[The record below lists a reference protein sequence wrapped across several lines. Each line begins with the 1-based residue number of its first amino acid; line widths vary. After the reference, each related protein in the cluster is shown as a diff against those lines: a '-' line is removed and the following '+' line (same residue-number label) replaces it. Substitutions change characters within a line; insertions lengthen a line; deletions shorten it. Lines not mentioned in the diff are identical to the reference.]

1 MTYIYNPQQLE
12 VSENTYVTA
21 IAFSTSTGVLT
32 ATRNDGVEL
41 TTDLDDRYVQENTH
55 TTSASFSN
63 TTGVLTL
70 NQTDPVGTV
79 TVDLDGRF
87 PTENTHLDT
96 ATLGVNN
103 VLSLGMVNPTS
114 TITVDLSNLADLNTH
129 LDSASFS
136 SSTKK
141 LLLNMVNPTSQIEV
155 DLSGIEGDNTFVT
168 SASFTDGNLKLTRN
182 DSGTVSVDLDGRY
195 ATQNTHVEDMT
206 FNTTTRELKLDLTD
220 PESELKVTIPGGPD
234 ENTFLETLAFNKD
247 SGALI
252 ATLNNDD
259 TVSTDLD
266 GRYIT
271 DDENTHLNSV
281 AFNSS
286 SGVLQFNMVNP
297 STSYTVNISSV
308 TGENTHLD
316 SAAFNSSTKKLTLN
330 MVNPTS
336 QIEVNLSGIE
346 GTNTFVNAA
355 SFTDGTLKLTRN
367 DSGTVSVD
375 LDGRYATAN
384 THVEDMT
391 FNTTTRELKLSL
403 TDPESELKVTIAPHF
418 VNTYL
423 TELSFNEDSGA
434 LTATLNDDTTVS
446 TDLDGRY
453 ITADENTHL
462 ASATYN
468 SDSSVLRLSMV
479 NPASNIDV
487 TIETEDQLNTH
498 LDSAALD
505 LTTLELNMVN
515 PSSQI
520 TVDLGDLITGKY
532 LPITF
537 TESEY
542 SGDLNFLLSAGV
554 YKVSSTATNIPP
566 EIEGST
572 HYVCVYSNRIAASN
586 PTAVTQIWTTAVNQS
601 DGLNPNTRMWM
612 RVYASGSVPIVSPWQ
627 EINNGGLN
635 GYLRGVMTA
644 TGRDFND
651 PRYRQSGYYYVDN
664 VTSTTQGWTNGPS
677 NFPESRFNVL
687 KTVMLG
693 VNSTDLSY
701 GNGYQEL
708 STATYV
714 TAHPNVRTWKRSF
727 EASSTVENYT
737 EWHEVFHQGIPV
749 ELEVQKVTN
758 SIDTR
763 SAIDVSNVRVLNL
776 NLGLS
781 YSIREFSNGTEGQIV
796 TVIKTVNSG
805 FVRIWHWDSFNGG
818 NIVTPSGT
826 ETAANLRYHR
836 SCAFIK
842 VGTYWYPYNWESS
855 SS

>member
-12 VSENTYVTA
+12 ASENTYVTA
-21 IAFSTSTGVLT
+21 IAFATGTGVFT

-55 TTSASFSN
+55 TTSATFSS

-114 TITVDLSNLADLNTH
+114 TITVDLAGLADLNTH

-155 DLSGIEGDNTFVT
+155 DL
-168 SASFTDGNLKLTRN
+168 A
-182 DSGTVSVDLDGRY
+182 
-195 ATQNTHVEDMT
+195 
-206 FNTTTRELKLDLTD
+206 
-220 PESELKVTIPGGPD
+220 
-234 ENTFLETLAFNKD
+234 
-247 SGALI
+247 
-252 ATLNNDD
+252 
-259 TVSTDLD
+259 
-266 GRYIT
+266 
-271 DDENTHLNSV
+271 
-281 AFNSS
+281 
-286 SGVLQFNMVNP
+286 
-297 STSYTVNISSV
+297 
-308 TGENTHLD
+308 
-316 SAAFNSSTKKLTLN
+316 
-330 MVNPTS
+330 
-336 QIEVNLSGIE
+336 GIE
-346 GTNTFVNAA
+346 GTNTFVTSA

-375 LDGRYATAN
+375 LDGRYVKQN
-384 THVEDMT
+384 THVDDMT
-391 FNTTTRELKLSL
+391 FNTTTRELKLDL
-403 TDPESELKVTIAPHF
+403 TDPTSELKVTIPGGPDE
-418 VNTYL
+418 NTF
-423 TELSFNEDSGA
+423 LSSLAFNKDSGG
-434 LTATLNDDTTVS
+434 LTATLNNSTTVN

-453 ITADENTHL
+453 LTEDENTHL
-462 ASATYN
+462 SSATYN
-468 SDSSVLRLSMV
+468 TDTSVLRLSMV

-515 PSSQI
+515 PTSQI
-520 TVDLGDLITGKY
+520 TVDLGSLITGKY

-542 SGDLNFLLSAGV
+542 SGDLNSLLSAGV
-554 YKVSSTATNIPP
+554 YKVSSTALNRPP
-566 EIEGST
+566 DIQGST
-572 HYVCVYSNRIAASN
+572 HYVCVYSNKIADSN

-601 DGLNPNTRMWM
+601 DGLNPNTRMWI
-612 RVYASGSVPIVSPWQ
+612 RVYSSGSVPIVSPWQ

-635 GYLRGVMTA
+635 GYLRGVMVA
-644 TGRDFND
+644 TGRDFNAD
-651 PRYRQSGYYYVDN
+651 RYRQSGYYFVDN
-664 VTSTTQGWTNGPS
+664 VNSETQGWSNGPS
-677 NFPESRFNVL
+677 NFPDSQFNIL

-693 VNSTDLSY
+693 VNSTNLSY

-708 STATYV
+708 STATYD
-714 TAHPNVRTWKRSF
+714 TENNHVRTWKRSF

-737 EWHEVFHQGIPV
+737 EWFEVFHQGIPI
-749 ELEVQKVTN
+749 ELEAQKITN
-758 SIDTR
+758 SVDSRTI
-763 SAIDVSNVRVLNL
+763 IDVSNVRVLNL
-776 NLGLS
+776 NLGIN
-781 YSIREFSNGTEGQIV
+781 YSIREFTNGVEGQIV
-796 TVIKTVNSG
+796 TIIKTNKTG
-805 FVRIWHWDSFNGG
+805 FVRVWHWDSFNGG
-818 NIVTPSGT
+818 NIITPQGP
-826 ETAANLRYHR
+826 ETAANLRNHR

>member
-12 VSENTYVTA
+12 ASENTYVTA
-21 IAFSTSTGVLT
+21 IAFSTFTGVLT

-96 ATLGVNN
+96 ATLGSNN

-114 TITVDLSNLADLNTH
+114 TITVNLSNLADLNTH

-141 LLLNMVNPTSQIEV
+141 LTLNMVNPTSQIEV
-155 DLSGIEGDNTFVT
+155 DLSGIEGANTYVT
-168 SASFTDGNLKLTRN
+168 SANFTDGTLELTRN

-220 PESELKVTIPGGPD
+220 PTSELKVTIPGGPD
-234 ENTFLETLAFNKD
+234 ENTYLTELAFNKD
-247 SGALI
+247 SGGLV
-252 ATLNNDD
+252 ATLNNST
-259 TVSTDLD
+259 TVNTDLD
-266 GRYIT
+266 GRYLT
-271 DDENTHLNSV
+271 EDENTHLS
-281 AFNSS
+281 
-286 SGVLQFNMVNP
+286 
-297 STSYTVNISSV
+297 
-308 TGENTHLD
+308 
-316 SAAFNSSTKKLTLN
+316 
-330 MVNPTS
+330 
-336 QIEVNLSGIE
+336 
-346 GTNTFVNAA
+346 
-355 SFTDGTLKLTRN
+355 
-367 DSGTVSVD
+367 
-375 LDGRYATAN
+375 
-384 THVEDMT
+384 
-391 FNTTTRELKLSL
+391 
-403 TDPESELKVTIAPHF
+403 
-418 VNTYL
+418 
-423 TELSFNEDSGA
+423 
-434 LTATLNDDTTVS
+434 
-446 TDLDGRY
+446 
-453 ITADENTHL
+453 
-462 ASATYN
+462 SATYN
-468 SDSSVLRLSMV
+468 TDTSVLRLSMV

-515 PSSQI
+515 PTSQI
-520 TVDLGDLITGKY
+520 TVDLGSLITGKY

-542 SGDLNFLLSAGV
+542 SGDLNSLISAGV
-554 YKVSSTATNIPP
+554 YKVSSTALNRPP
-566 EIEGST
+566 DIQGST
-572 HYVCVYSNRIAASN
+572 HYVCVYSNKIADSN

-601 DGLNPNTRMWM
+601 DGLNPNTRMWI
-612 RVYASGSVPIVSPWQ
+612 RVYSSGSVPIVSPWQ

-635 GYLRGVMTA
+635 GYLRGVMVA
-644 TGRDFND
+644 TGRDFNAD
-651 PRYRQSGYYYVDN
+651 RYRQSGYYFVDN
-664 VTSTTQGWTNGPS
+664 VNSETQGWSNGPS
-677 NFPESRFNVL
+677 NFPDSQFNIL

-693 VNSTDLSY
+693 VNSTNLSY

-708 STATYV
+708 STATYD
-714 TAHPNVRTWKRSF
+714 TENNHVRTWKRSF

-737 EWHEVFHQGIPV
+737 EWFEVFHQGIPI
-749 ELEVQKVTN
+749 ELEAQKVTN
-758 SIDTR
+758 SVDSRTI
-763 SAIDVSNVRVLNL
+763 IDVSNVRVLNL
-776 NLGLS
+776 NLGIN
-781 YSIREFSNGTEGQIV
+781 YSIREFTNGVEGQIV
-796 TVIKTVNSG
+796 TIIKTNKTG
-805 FVRIWHWDSFNGG
+805 FVRVWHWDSFNGG
-818 NIVTPSGT
+818 NIITPQGP
-826 ETAANLRYHR
+826 ETAANLRNHR

>member
-12 VSENTYVTA
+12 ASENTYVTA

-55 TTSASFSN
+55 TTSASFSD

-114 TITVDLSNLADLNTH
+114 TITVDLSNLSDLNTH

-141 LLLNMVNPTSQIEV
+141 LTLNMVNPTSQIEV
-155 DLSGIEGDNTFVT
+155 DLSGLEGDNTFVT
-168 SASFTDGNLKLTRN
+168 SASFTDGTLKLTRN

-220 PESELKVTIPGGPD
+220 PTSELKVTIPGGPD
-234 ENTFLETLAFNKD
+234 QNTYLTELAFNKD
-247 SGALI
+247 SGGLI

-266 GRYIT
+266 GRYNLIGN
-271 DDENTHLNSV
+271 NTHLNSASFV
-281 AFNSS
+281 SS
-286 SGVLQFNMVNP
+286 TGTLQLNMVNP
-297 STSYTVNISSV
+297 SSQITVDISSV

-316 SAAFNSSTKKLTLN
+316 SASFNSSTKKLTLN

-336 QIEVNLSGIE
+336 QIEVDLSGIE
-346 GTNTFVNAA
+346 GVNTFVNAA

-375 LDGRYATAN
+375 LDGRYATQN
-384 THVEDMT
+384 THLDDVA
-391 FNTTTRELKLSL
+391 FNTSTRELTLDMVNPTSQF
-403 TDPESELKVTIAPHF
+403 KVTIPGGPDE
-418 VNTYL
+418 NTF
-423 TELSFNEDSGA
+423 LSSLAFNKDSGG
-434 LTATLNDDTTVS
+434 LTATLNNGTTVN

-453 ITADENTHL
+453 LTEDENTHL
-462 ASATYN
+462 SSATYN
-468 SDSSVLRLSMV
+468 TDTSVLRLSMV

-515 PSSQI
+515 PTSQI
-520 TVDLGDLITGKY
+520 TVDLGSLITGKY

-542 SGDLNFLLSAGV
+542 SGDLNSLLSAGV
-554 YKVSSTATNIPP
+554 YKVSSTALNRPP
-566 EIEGST
+566 DIQGST
-572 HYVCVYSNRIAASN
+572 HYVCVYSNKIADSN

-601 DGLNPNTRMWM
+601 DGLNPNTRMWI
-612 RVYASGSVPIVSPWQ
+612 RVYSSGSIPIVSPWQ

-635 GYLRGVMTA
+635 GYLRGVMVA
-644 TGRDFND
+644 TGRDFNAD
-651 PRYRQSGYYYVDN
+651 RYRQSGYYFVDN
-664 VTSTTQGWTNGPS
+664 VNSATQGWSNGPS
-677 NFPESRFNVL
+677 NFPDSNFNVL

-693 VNSTDLSY
+693 VNSTNLSY

-708 STATYV
+708 STATYD
-714 TAHPNVRTWKRSF
+714 APNNHVRTWKRSF

-737 EWHEVFHQGIPV
+737 DWYEVFHQGVPINT
-749 ELEVQKVTN
+749 EVLGFYAVP
-758 SIDTR
+758 DTR
-763 SAIDVSNVRVLNL
+763 QQIDVAGVRVIDLH
-776 NLGLS
+776 LGIS
-781 YSIREFSNGTEGQIV
+781 YLITTLTNGVEGQVV
-796 TVIKTVNSG
+796 TFIKTNYNGMVQVSG
-805 FVRIWHWDSFNGG
+805 QG
-818 NIVTPSGT
+818 NIVPPHGATSVFVMRYNRGGT
-826 ETAANLRYHR
+826 
-836 SCAFIK
+836 FIYRNGK
-842 VGTYWYPYNWESS
+842 WYPFFSNSTS
-855 SS
+855 